1 MKMEEMEI
9 KMRKEK
15 NTLKTTIHE
24 KKLFKRFPGCNQ
36 STGWNNQNADVYLS
50 IYIDWSSV
58 ERKPKWS
65 LYHGMMVWADVI
77 VVKGHSVA
85 L

>member
-1 MKMEEMEI
+1 MEEMEI
-9 KMRKEK
+9 KTRKEK
-15 NTLKTTIHE
+15 KQKPKTTIHE
-24 KKLFKRFPGCNQ
+24 IKLFKRFPGCKR